1 MMKRILSLL
10 TALALLLGCAG
21 AVAETAPTEVVHQIE
36 KTDVPV
42 FVTGYGE
49 IPEGMTM
56 YFSDGVEDLPYI
68 DLRDWADFM
77 GGAFAGPQK
86 FNGLQVT
93 FEVMDEAAKV
103 VSLTREN
110 GHMMIFDFANSQI
123 IWDDYLGFLQGTSGP
138 YMDMSL
144 LPETDAQGQP
154 SYLKVVDSRER
165 RGDSTKLELSD
176 YYGVEIIAQDELYLV
191 PMQTLSAFTLRPLNI
206 GLYYNQQ
213 CLIISQIQSMNNIKL
228 QLIDVLYNYGVIT
241 DETLAEAHQKYPDS
255 EDDRV
260 KYYMEI
266 AGQSEMGQAIIA
278 QTNAQFE
285 QTPYALYTA
294 SSPKGNRSET
304 LATYGYGELCME
316 LDFFYGLK
324 DVHHIGKFADYF
336 MQIGKSVDLLNP
348 DPLAADQVVF
358 DMASY
363 WLDDGHSGSVSHSYL
378 IDSDTDNHDR
388 LGFSLTSRSNF
399 SQAMA
404 AVRAQYP
411 EAQLPYYEVG
421 NTAYVTFDRFQ
432 MNQAFDYYAAAENGG
447 MPDPAT
453 DTLSLAY
460 YAHQQIT
467 REDSP
472 IENVVLDLSANG
484 GGMAPTA
491 LWMVSWFLGEA
502 QLSVYHTATGAESTV
517 VYRADVNF
525 DHQYDEKDT
534 ISHLNLYCLTSP
546 QSFSCGNLVPW
557 AFKADGRVTLL
568 GRVSGGGACSVDFM
582 TTAWGTSYQLSSP
595 NQLSFVKNGSYYD
608 VDQGAEPDV
617 FIRDFRNFYD
627 RNALTELISNLH

>member
-1 MMKRILSLL
+1 MTKRILSLL
-10 TALALLLGCAG
+10 TALALLLGCTG
-21 AVAETAPTEVVHQIE
+21 AAAEAAPAEGAHQIA
-36 KTDVPV
+36 KNN
-42 FVTGYGE
+42 VTAIAPGYGE
-49 IPEGMTM
+49 LPGGMTM
-56 YFSDGVEDLPYI
+56 YFVDGVEDLPYI

-77 GGAFAGPQK
+77 GSAYGGPQK
-86 FNGLQVT
+86 YAGLQVT
-93 FEVMDEAAKV
+93 FEVMDEAAQV

-110 GHMMIFDFANSQI
+110 GHMMIFDFANDQI
-123 IWDDYLGFLQGTSGP
+123 VWDDYLGFLQGTSGP

-154 SYLKVVDSRER
+154 AYLKLVSSRER
-165 RGDSTKLELSD
+165 HGDSTKLELSD
-176 YYGVEIIAQDELYLV
+176 YDGVDIIAQDGLYIV
-191 PMQTLSAFTLRPLNI
+191 PMQTLSAFTLRPLNL

-213 CLIISQIQSMNNIKL
+213 CLIIARIQAMTNARL
-228 QLIDVLYNYGVIT
+228 QLIEVLYQYGVIT
-241 DETLAEAHQKYPDS
+241 DETLAEAHRKFPDS

-260 KYYMEI
+260 KYYMEA
-266 AGQSEMGQAIIA
+266 AGQSEIGQAIIA
-278 QTNAQFE
+278 QLDAQFG
-285 QTPYALYTA
+285 QTAYGLYAAT
-294 SSPKGNRSET
+294 SPKGNRSEALT
-304 LATYGYGELCME
+304 AYGYGELCME

-324 DVHHIGKFADYF
+324 DAHHISKFADYF
-336 MQIGKSVDLLNP
+336 MQIGKSVDLLSP
-348 DPLAADQVVF
+348 DPIAADQVIF

-378 IDSDTDNHDR
+378 VDPDTDNHDR
-388 LGFSLTSRSNF
+388 LGFSLTSRANITKT
-399 SQAMA
+399 MA

-421 NTAYVTFDRFQ
+421 NTAYVTFDHFQ
-432 MNQAFDYYAAAENGG
+432 MDQTFDYYAAAEKGEL
-447 MPDPAT
+447 PDPAA

-467 REDSP
+467 RENSP
-472 IENVVLDLSANG
+472 IDNVVLDLSANG

-502 QLSVYHTATGAESTV
+502 QASVYHTATGAECTV

-534 ISHLNLYCLTSP
+534 ISGLNLYCLTSP

-568 GRVSGGGACSVDFM
+568 GRVSGGGACSVDYM

-608 VDQGAEPDV
+608 VDQGAEPDI

-627 RNALTELISNLH
+627 RNALTELINNLH

>member
-1 MMKRILSLL
+1 MMKQILALL
-10 TALALLLGCAG
+10 TVLTLLLGCAG
-21 AVAETAPTEVVHQIE
+21 AVAEAAPAEGAHQIE
-36 KTDVPV
+36 TKTVPALAPPQDA
-42 FVTGYGE
+42 G
-49 IPEGMTM
+49 GMSM
-56 YFSDGVEDLPYI
+56 YFVDGAEDLPYI
-68 DLRDWADFM
+68 DLKDWADFM
-77 GGAFAGPQK
+77 NGIFLNLQKFAGM
-86 FNGLQVT
+86 QVT
-93 FEVMDEAAKV
+93 FEVMDEAEKIV
-103 VSLTREN
+103 GLKREN
-110 GHMMIFDFANSQI
+110 GHMMIFDFAKGQI
-123 IWDDYLGFLQGTSGP
+123 VWDDYLGFLQGTSGP

-154 SYLKVVDSRER
+154 VYLKVVNSRER
-165 RGDSTKLELSD
+165 HGNSTKLELSE

-191 PMQTLSAFTLRPLNI
+191 PMQTLSAFTLRPLNV

-213 CLIISQIQSMNNIKL
+213 CLIISQIQNMKNIKL
-228 QLIDVLYNYGVIT
+228 QLINILYQYGVIT
-241 DETLAEAHQKYPDS
+241 DEALAAAHQKFPDS
-255 EDDRV
+255 EEDRV
-260 KYYMEI
+260 SYYMEV
-266 AGQSEMGQAIIA
+266 ASQSEMGQAIIA
-278 QTNAQFE
+278 QINAQFE
-285 QTPYALYTA
+285 QTPYALYA
-294 SSPKGNRSET
+294 VSSPKGNRSEA
-304 LATYGYGELCME
+304 LAAYGYGELCME

-324 DVHHIGKFADYF
+324 DAHHISKFSDYF
-336 MQIGKSVDLLNP
+336 MQIGKSADLLNP
-348 DPLAADQVVF
+348 DPLAADQVIF

-363 WLDDGHSGSVSHSYL
+363 WFDDGHSGSVSHSYL
-378 IDSDTDNHDR
+378 VDSDTDIHDR
-388 LGFSLTSRSNF
+388 YGFSLTSRANL
-399 SQAMA
+399 SQTMTMI
-404 AVRAQYP
+404 RAQYP
-411 EAQLPYYEVG
+411 ESQLPYYEVG
-421 NTAYVTFDRFQ
+421 NTAYVTFDQFV
-432 MNQAFDYYAAAENGG
+432 MNQAFDYYAAAEKGE
-447 MPDPAT
+447 MPDPAA

-467 REDSP
+467 RENSP

-502 QLSVYHTATGAESTV
+502 QISVYHTATGAESTV

-534 ISHLNLYCLTSP
+534 ISHLNLYCLASP

-568 GRVSGGGACSVDFM
+568 GRVSGGGACSVDYM

-627 RNALTELISNLH
+627 RNALTEIINGLH

>member
-10 TALALLLGCAG
+10 TALTLLIGCAG
-21 AVAETAPTEVVHQIE
+21 ALAEAAPADGAHQIE
-36 KTDVPV
+36 SKTVPV
-42 FVTGYGE
+42 IVPNQGE
-49 IPEGMTM
+49 IPGGMTM
-56 YFSDGVEDLPYI
+56 YFVDGVEDLPYI
-68 DLRDWADFM
+68 ELRDWADFM
-77 GGAFAGPQK
+77 GGAYGGTQK
-86 FNGLQVT
+86 FAGLQVT

-103 VSLTREN
+103 ASLTREN
-110 GHMMIFDFANSQI
+110 DHMMVFDFANGLIVWS
-123 IWDDYLGFLQGTSGP
+123 DYLGFLQGTSGP

-154 SYLKVVDSRER
+154 AYLKVVSSRER
-165 RGDSTKLELSD
+165 HGDSMKLVLSD
-176 YYGVEIIAQDELYLV
+176 YYGVEIIAQEGLYLV
-191 PMQTLSAFTLRPLNI
+191 PMQTLSAFTLRPINV

-213 CLIISQIQSMNNIKL
+213 CLIISQIQNMTNVKL
-228 QLIDVLYNYGVIT
+228 QLIDILYQYGVIT
-241 DETLAEAHQKYPDS
+241 DETLAEAHQKFPDS
-255 EDDRV
+255 QDDRV
-260 KYYMEI
+260 KYYMEA
-266 AGQSEMGQAIIA
+266 AGQSELGQAIIA
-278 QTNAQFE
+278 QANAQFG
-285 QTPYALYTA
+285 QTPYGLYA
-294 SSPKGNRSET
+294 GSSPKGNRSEA
-304 LATYGYGELCME
+304 LAAYGYGELCME

-324 DVHHIGKFADYF
+324 DAHHISKFADYF
-336 MQIGKSVDLLNP
+336 MQIGKSVDLLSP
-348 DPLAADQVVF
+348 DPLAADQVIF

-378 IDSDTDNHDR
+378 VDSDTDNNDR
-388 LGFSLTSRSNF
+388 AGFSLTARANLSK
-399 SQAMA
+399 QIATI
-404 AVRAQYP
+404 RAQYP
-411 EAQLPYYEVG
+411 ESQLPYYEVG
-421 NTAYVTFDRFQ
+421 NTAYVTFDHFQ
-432 MNQAFDYYAAAENGG
+432 MNQAFDYYAAAEKGEL
-447 MPDPAT
+447 PDPAT

-467 REDSP
+467 RENSP
-472 IENVVLDLSANG
+472 IENVVMDLSANG

-502 QLSVYHTATGAESTV
+502 QISVYHTATGAECTV

-534 ISHLNLYCLTSP
+534 ISHLNLYCLASP

-627 RNALTELISNLH
+627 RSELTELISNLR